1 MKRLT
6 LSLALGLIGLL
17 AMPLA
22 SATAVVEED
31 KYTLFG
37 TAARAK
43 SPSNPVDQVI
53 TINTTPTNSVGG
65 ATRRLNQT
73 VHSLD
78 GLISVDY
85 FLVNGKICVGG
96 SPRIQLA
103 VDTDGDGLTGGPS
116 DPGGGGN
123 AFGYQGTVAFGGACL
138 GPDRWAHEDFTDD
151 VPRWDLTQFG
161 GGFTHTWDS
170 VEAFFA
176 LRPHEQVLRGT
187 LVEDACSFA
196 AANCGRTFDD
206 TLKIG
211 NRTLENWL
219 DTRR

>member
-17 AMPLA
+17 MMPLT
-22 SATAVVEED
+22 SANAVEEA

-37 TAARAK
+37 TAQRAK

-65 ATRRLNQT
+65 AARALNQT

-85 FLVNGKICVGG
+85 FFVNGKTCGGG

-103 VDTDGDGLTGGPS
+103 VDTDGDGLAGGPS

-123 AFGYQGTVAFGGACL
+123 AFGYQGTLSFGGGCI
-138 GPDRWAHEDFTDD
+138 GPDRWVHEDFTDT

-161 GGFTHTWDS
+161 GSPANTWAA
-170 VEAFFA
+170 VELFFSA
-176 LRPHEQVLRGT
+176 QPHEQVLRGV
-187 LVEDACSFA
+187 LVEDACSFVPT
-196 AANCGRTFDD
+196 NCGRTFDD

-211 NRTLENWL
+211 NRTLENWS
-219 DTRR
+219 DTKS